1 MKTIDASAIKLIILE
16 GFIMFFAV
24 AVIITVYLQL
34 NPFVYPGLQTKI
46 NWFFALYMLFL
57 VSAYYAEIIRYSIRG
72 IIVPVKH
79 ATVYGIPFSKKVV
92 RSLELLYEQVNV
104 SYKKSTEFELMKIGA
119 NNVFQSMLTIFC
131 ILLVI
136 KEINTNLI
144 ESTMIISL
152 MSILVIFGAATVLIS
167 RFENSN
173 VNY

>member
-16 GFIMFFAV
+16 SFIMFFAV
-24 AVIITVYLQL
+24 AVIITAYIQL

-57 VSAYYAEIIRYSIRG
+57 VSAYYTEIIRYSIRG

-79 ATVYGIPFSKKVV
+79 TTFYGIPFCKKVE
-92 RSLELLYEQVNV
+92 RSLELLYEQVDR
-104 SYKKSTEFELMKIGA
+104 SYKKSTEFELIKIGA
-119 NNVFQSMLTIFC
+119 NNLFQLMLTIFC

-136 KEINTNLI
+136 KELDTNLI
-144 ESTMIISL
+144 ESTIIRSL
-152 MSILVIFGAATVLIS
+152 LSILTIFGAATVLIS